1 MKKLIL
7 IIGVLGMAIFASPA
21 DAALAQARCANGQT
35 VNYDPATATA
45 AQACAAV
52 GSTVGYCPPGAP
64 TGVNANIPCSPS
76 TASGLLGI
84 LGKVFTTM
92 FIFLITV
99 ASFTLLYAAFLY
111 VTSEGEQ
118 EKINKAKKIIIY
130 AVIALVV
137 AALALGAPVAIQQ
150 FITG

>member
-7 IIGVLGMAIFASPA
+7 IIGVLGMVMLASPA
-21 DAALAQARCANGQT
+21 DAALVPARCGDGTT
-35 VNYDPATATA
+35 VNYDPAAATA
-45 AQACAAV
+45 ERACRDRGGVA
-52 GSTVGYCPPGAP
+52 YCPPGAP
-64 TGVNANIPCSPS
+64 TGVNTSIPCAPG
-76 TASGLLGI
+76 TATGLLSI

-92 FIFLITV
+92 FIFLVTI